1 MRLVDVLSG
10 AHAHS
15 PYAEKGE
22 RKRET
27 RAHLPCFCLGRLRC
41 SGCCFL
47 SRYRKLEKNQMYV
60 ILFREKKQ
68 VLLMQLNVMIRNCV
82 FILFIRY
89 VSLLH
94 LLLEKKIKYK
104 LKKREAGRGLAAS
117 FLFHPSFFSFLSFF
131 FLYQNLLTCP
141 GGNMYIYTWQPTF
154 AE

>member
-1 MRLVDVLSG
+1 
-10 AHAHS
+10 
-15 PYAEKGE
+15 
-22 RKRET
+22 
-27 RAHLPCFCLGRLRC
+27 
-41 SGCCFL
+41 
-47 SRYRKLEKNQMYV
+47 
-60 ILFREKKQ
+60 
-68 VLLMQLNVMIRNCV
+68 MQLNVMIRNCV